1 MNKKLL
7 IELAKIIKDIPCKE
21 SKKQVYN
28 EIGKLANKKNLNFNW
43 VKWNDAV
50 YPE

>member
-7 IELAKIIKDIPCKE
+7 IELARIIKDIPCKE

-28 EIGKLANKKNLNFNW
+28 DIGKLADKENPLFSW
-43 VKWNDAV
+43 DKWNQAI
-50 YPE
+50 YS

>member
-28 EIGKLANKKNLNFNW
+28 DIGNLAESINPLF
-43 VKWNDAV
+43 KWNKWNKAI
-50 YPE
+50 YS

>member
-28 EIGKLANKKNLNFNW
+28 AIGNLANKENPLFSW
-43 VKWNDAV
+43 DKWNRAI
-50 YPE
+50 YS